1 MTTPTPVPESAIFRM
16 DTLFDEFIADAKMG
30 TMDTALAT
38 EFAQLPE
45 VQAIYAEWRPKHR
58 FLKRTFEKNE
68 EAQAALHD
76 AEEAL
81 QALPAMASEEDQETL
96 HFDVVEKKAAYEAGL
111 ARARVTGEELITLAA
126 PLGDIRKKWVSFFSM
141 RTGCP
146 PD

>member
-1 MTTPTPVPESAIFRM
+1 MPWELP
-16 DTLFDEFIADAKMG
+16 
-30 TMDTALAT
+30 

-58 FLKRTFEKNE
+58 FIKRTFEKNE

-126 PLGDIRKKWVSFFSM
+126 PLGDIRKKWVSFLFM